1 MHTVKELVQ
10 VAERQLRNKHI
21 RPLATYPKP
30 VIVISTEYPGVWLE
44 HCYDAVMW
52 ARLFPDGIETMKNT
66 LEMFISYQREDG
78 QLPCYVRDAVVGY
91 TQVQECVSFARLSLE
106 AYRICGDRDLLH
118 KCYVAS
124 ERWAGWLERN
134 RMTTGCGLVEMFV
147 GFDTGHDNS
156 GRLEGLSCPGK
167 YIGHDAS
174 ELPPDDMIAPVI
186 AVDMSCNYYGTLVS
200 LAKMGE
206 ILGIKNGYTRLAREV
221 KKRLIEVCY
230 DKDDAF
236 FYDVDKNGNR
246 RKYLSSTVLHL
257 FLEHVLDPTEDG
269 EMIRE
274 ILDRHVL
281 NPEEFMTRV
290 PFPSMAVCDPS
301 RDRHKKPNSWGY
313 YSEALIALRCTL
325 WMDEYGLGKEFDSLC
340 RRWVDGLTRSFDE
353 VKFGQELDPI
363 TGEPSGCSEWYSSA
377 MLFYIYAARRLRLA

>member
-1 MHTVKELVQ
+1 
-10 VAERQLRNKHI
+10 
-21 RPLATYPKP
+21 
-30 VIVISTEYPGVWLE
+30 
-44 HCYDAVMW
+44 
-52 ARLFPDGIETMKNT
+52 
-66 LEMFISYQREDG
+66 
-78 QLPCYVRDAVVGY
+78 
-91 TQVQECVSFARLSLE
+91 
-106 AYRICGDRDLLH
+106 
-118 KCYVAS
+118 
-124 ERWAGWLERN
+124 
-134 RMTTGCGLVEMFV
+134 MTTGRGLVEMFV

-167 YIGHDAS
+167 YIGHDAC

-206 ILGIKNGYTRLAREV
+206 ILGIKNGYTPLAREV

-325 WMDEYGLGKEFDSLC
+325 WMDEYGLGEEFDSLC

-377 MLFYIYAARRLRLA
+377 MLFYIYAARRLGLI